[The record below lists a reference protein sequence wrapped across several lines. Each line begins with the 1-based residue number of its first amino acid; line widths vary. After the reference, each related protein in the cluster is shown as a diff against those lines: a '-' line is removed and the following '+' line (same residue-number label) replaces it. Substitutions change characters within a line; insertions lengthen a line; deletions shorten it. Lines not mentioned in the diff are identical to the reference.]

1 MVTKIIVIDD
11 SRVARQ
17 QATSVLQN
25 AGYDV
30 VEAIDGSDGLEK
42 IAQHGDARMVL
53 CDVNMP
59 KLNGIEV
66 LAATA
71 STPAPK
77 PAFLMVTTEGQPELV
92 QRAKQ
97 HGAKGWIIKPYKPEL
112 LLAAVRRL
120 AG

>member
-1 MVTKIIVIDD
+1 MATKVIVIDD

-17 QATSVLQN
+17 QASCVLET
-25 AGYDV
+25 AGYLV
-30 VEAIDGSDGLEK
+30 VEAVDGRDGLEK
-42 IAQHGDARMVL
+42 IAAHPDANLVL

-59 KLNGIEV
+59 KLSGLDV
-66 LAATA
+66 LAQVG
-71 STPAPK
+71 SPR

-92 QRAKQ
+92 QQAKQ
-97 HGAKGWIIKPYKPEL
+97 RGAKGWIIKPYKPEL